1 MSIISK
7 SILFLIFIIL
17 ITLCKYYLDNY
28 FFKGS
33 KIYYNKTI
41 KSILSLIIVSSTI
54 ISCSSYKDYSN
65 QVSVLNENSIQS
77 FTLEN
82 NKLHIPALINNES
95 GIFLF
100 DTGAQSSAL
109 LDSMFLQK
117 INKNNELKKGAK
129 IVGANGVTIQSY
141 NFVSSTANSGFFT
154 SKNKIFRFIKI
165 LKQKTKY
172 CNEVQPNNIGI
183 IGIDFIENSEL
194 PVLLDFEKSKIE
206 ILNKDFTFQNYTKS
220 SAKIKTLG
228 SKIILPLVINN
239 KKIDFLF
246 DTGNNGGL
254 IIKNEDFKSSK
265 QPNVEFNTLIETVNG
280 ISSQKIKSYY
290 NADIIFNETEKI
302 NCKISVFDNL
312 HINTLGIKFI
322 KKFNWI
328 FDFKNNVVYFKKI
341 NNIEN
346 TDIEIPPFTI
356 QSIAVNSKLLVGFKL
371 NTDNNNFNIN
381 DEIISVNNNIITPE
395 NVCEMQNL
403 LNSKP
408 NWEELKIEIKKN

>member
-7 SILFLIFIIL
+7 SILFLIFLIL

-33 KIYYNKTI
+33 KIYCNKTI

-65 QVSVLNENSIQS
+65 QVSILNENSIQS

-82 NKLHIPALINNES
+82 NKLHIPTLINNES

-117 INKNNELKKGAK
+117 INKNNDLKKGTK

-172 CNEVQPNNIGI
+172 CNEVHPNNIGI

-194 PVLLDFEKSKIE
+194 PVLLDFEKSRIE

-408 NWEELKIEIKKN
+408 NWDELKIEIKKN